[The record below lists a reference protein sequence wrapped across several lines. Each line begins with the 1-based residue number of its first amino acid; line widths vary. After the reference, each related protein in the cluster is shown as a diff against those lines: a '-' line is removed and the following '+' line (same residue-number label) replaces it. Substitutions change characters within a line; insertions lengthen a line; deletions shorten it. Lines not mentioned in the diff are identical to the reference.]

1 LSESRSLQ
9 PAVDI
14 PKLIIPELS
23 NNERSSIPIT
33 VRQLEAIIRIS
44 ESLAKVTLNT
54 QVTEHHVDEAMRLF
68 KVGCPLAKRN
78 SQ

>member
-1 LSESRSLQ
+1 MSIGPTYESYSI
-9 PAVDI
+9 DNGHI
-14 PKLIIPELS
+14 S

-68 KVGCPLAKRN
+68 KVSLSGACKTL
-78 SQ
+78 SC